1 MNTTVIILGFA
12 EHAESYLKS
21 FLKQEAELQFPI
33 KAEKTADGLLKFNN
47 NNWSPIYFE
56 LKEKIV

>member
-1 MNTTVIILGFA
+1 MNNVVIILGFA

-33 KAEKTADGLLKFNN
+33 KAEKTADGFLKFNN
-47 NNWSPIYFE
+47 SNWSPIYFE
-56 LKEKIV
+56 LEEKIG